1 MKTIDTIEAN
11 AYLMR
16 GALPSVE
23 RSRDEYTG
31 SVFGSAAL
39 ALYNNN
45 TRHRRTGYDARA
57 FAGVIR

>member
-1 MKTIDTIEAN
+1 
-11 AYLMR
+11 MR

-39 ALYNNN
+39 AYIILW
-45 TRHRRTGYDARA
+45 T
-57 FAGVIR
+57 